1 METPVELNEI
11 TRHFPK
17 FWEEAGRLF
26 TKTVYQESQ
35 LDRKSIEL
43 ILCALLAAKRWE
55 TGVKVHVGLAMEHGA
70 TAGEIR
76 GALLLSAGV
85 AGLSASVQ
93 SLHWAEEVLAR
104 S

>member
-1 METPVELNEI
+1 M
-11 TRHFPK
+11 
-17 FWEEAGRLF
+17 GRGWTSFYKDSLPGVA
-26 TKTVYQESQ
+26 TGSKIYRINTLCIVGSQ
-35 LDRKSIEL
+35 
-43 ILCALLAAKRWE
+43 ALGE
-55 TGVKVHVGLAMEHGA
+55 KVHVGLAMEHGA

-104 S
+104 R

>member
-1 METPVELNEI
+1 M
-11 TRHFPK
+11 
-17 FWEEAGRLF
+17 
-26 TKTVYQESQ
+26 
-35 LDRKSIEL
+35 
-43 ILCALLAAKRWE
+43 
-55 TGVKVHVGLAMEHGA
+55 GVKFHVGLAMEHRA

-76 GALLLSAGV
+76 GNLLLSAGV